1 MWSRKRKREEGEK
14 GRRRG
19 EEGGGAEQKLNKA
32 SDLCNKFILGT

>member
-19 EEGGGAEQKLNKA
+19 EEGGGVEQKLNKA
-32 SDLCNKFILGT
+32 ADLCNKFTLGT